1 MALMEQSKEK
11 LVVVDFTASWWV
23 SCASW
28 WWFFFIECVVN
39 LGVSCSGERLMSVDK
54 SLRDAEG
61 ICLMMGEQLR
71 LVCIRQAFVVS
82 SVGDEWY
89 CDDGDGYGRFRGWVF
104 NSIDSSFMVLPTF

>member
-1 MALMEQSKEK
+1 
-11 LVVVDFTASWWV
+11 
-23 SCASW
+23 
-28 WWFFFIECVVN
+28 VN

-82 SVGDEWY
+82 SVGDE
-89 CDDGDGYGRFRGWVF
+89 
-104 NSIDSSFMVLPTF
+104 